1 MAALHCVITSPEGLI
16 FEGEAKSV
24 VVPAADGELGVLPRH
39 APLVGMLGAGEVR
52 VEPASGGQ
60 KIRFFLDGGF
70 IQVLKD
76 RVTVL
81 ATQVD
86 ALQGLSRASLE
97 AKLKALESSA
107 PSRKEGLEARD
118 AWNEQLRIARRRLK
132 LVR

>member
-1 MAALHCVITSPEGLI
+1 M
-16 FEGEAKSV
+16 
-24 VVPAADGELGVLPRH
+24 
-39 APLVGMLGAGEVR
+39 R

-86 ALQGLSRASLE
+86 ALQGLSRVSLE
-97 AKLKALESSA
+97 AKLKALESSP
-107 PSRKEGLEARD
+107 PSRTAGLEARD
-118 AWNEQLRIARRRLK
+118 AWNEKLRIARRRLK